1 VVDVR
6 LLENPYWVDELRPL
20 DGRDARVRKYVV
32 DQPAAQELLGNLE
45 KTLRAAVPHYRERG
59 RSNLVV
65 AFGCTGGR
73 HRSVVMAREMATRLE
88 SLDGVDVEFAA
99 RDI

>member
-20 DGRDARVRKYVV
+20 DGRDPRVREFVV
-32 DQPAAQELLGNLE
+32 GQPAARELLDNFE
-45 KTLRAAVPHYRERG
+45 KTLRDAIPHYRERG

-73 HRSVVMAREMATRLE
+73 HRSVAMAREMATRLE
-88 SLDGVDVEFAA
+88 DLEGVDVESSF
-99 RDI
+99 RDL